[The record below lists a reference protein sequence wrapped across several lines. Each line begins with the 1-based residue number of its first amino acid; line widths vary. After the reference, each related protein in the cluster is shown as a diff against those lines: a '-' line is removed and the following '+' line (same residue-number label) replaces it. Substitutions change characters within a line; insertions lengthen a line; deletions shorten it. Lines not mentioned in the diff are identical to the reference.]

1 MAGDDIAYLS
11 ADELT
16 SAYRSGKLSPV
27 EMAEALFARLAALQ
41 PKLNAFCVVDRDG
54 ALAAARASEARWRAG
69 APLSPLDGVPA
80 TIKDLMLT
88 RGLPTLRGSH
98 LIDPNQDW
106 PEDSPAVARL
116 KEAGAVILGKTTT
129 PEFGWI
135 AVGDS
140 PLTGIT
146 RNPWNLARTP
156 GWQQREQRRR
166 PARRGSASSTSAA
179 TGAGSIRVPACFS
192 GVFGIKPTFGRVPA
206 YPPSPMG
213 LLSHHGPICRS
224 VADAAAML
232 DAIGRPDP
240 RDPFWLPAPDGSFL
254 DGIGAGVKGW
264 KIAYSPD
271 LGYARV
277 DPEIAACVADAAR
290 QFAAL
295 GAHVEE
301 IGKIFDSPREALLTL
316 WGAGAARIV
325 AGIPAERLKQCDPG
339 FVVVCET
346 GAKIDAVDYVGADLQ
361 RTALGRTMGAF
372 HEKYDLLLTPMMP
385 VPALPVGED
394 LNSPDDKH
402 WVDWSPFSYPF
413 NMTRQPAASI
423 PCGLTRDGLPIGLQ
437 IVGKLHADDKAC
449 CAPPGP
455 SRRPS
460 RCAVRRS
467 EERHARVKKPWAQD
481 HRHRRARR
489 RRHQNHSGRSQ
500 GL

>member
-1 MAGDDIAYLS
+1 MTNVADDIAYLS
-11 ADELT
+11 ARELT
-16 SAYRSGKLSPV
+16 SAYRTGKSSPV
-27 EMAEALFARLAALQ
+27 EAAEALFARLDDLQ
-41 PKLNAFCVVDRDG
+41 PKLNAFCVVDRAG
-54 ALAAARASEARWRAG
+54 ALAAARASEARWRIG
-69 APLSPLDGVPA
+69 KPLSPIDGVPA
-80 TIKDLMLT
+80 TIKDLMLM

-106 PEDSPAVARL
+106 SEDSPAVARL

-146 RNPWNLARTP
+146 RNPWNLERTP
-156 GWQQREQRRR
+156 G
-166 PARRGSASSTSAA
+166 GSSAGA
-179 TGAGSIRVPACFS
+179 AAACAAGIGVLNLGSDGAGSIRIPSCFS

-213 LLSHHGPICRS
+213 LLSHHGPICRG

-240 RDPFWLPAPDGSFL
+240 RDPYWLPVSDTSFAASIDG
-254 DGIGAGVKGW
+254 GVKGW
-264 KIAYSPD
+264 KIAFSPD

-277 DPEIAACVADAAR
+277 QPEIAAAVAAAAR
-290 QFAAL
+290 QFEVL
-295 GAHVEE
+295 GAHVEQV
-301 IGKIFDSPREALLTL
+301 GKIFDSPREALLIL

-325 AGIPAERLKQCDPG
+325 AGIPTEKLKQCDPG
-339 FVVVCET
+339 FVAVAEA
-346 GAKIDAVDYVGADLQ
+346 GAKIGAVDYLGADLE
-361 RTALGRTMGAF
+361 RSALGRTMGAF

-394 LNSPDDKH
+394 LNSPDDEH

-423 PCGLTRDGLPIGLQ
+423 PCGLTGGGLPIGLQ
-437 IVGKLHADDKAC
+437 IVGPLHADAKVLRA
-449 CAPPGP
+449 ARAFEATQPV
-455 SRRPS
+455 RRP
-460 RCAVRRS
+460 
-467 EERHARVKKPWAQD
+467 PI
-481 HRHRRARR
+481 
-489 RRHQNHSGRSQ
+489 
-500 GL
+500 

>member
-11 ADELT
+11 GAELGGL
-16 SAYRSGKLSPV
+16 YRAGKLSPV
-27 EMAEALFARLAALQ
+27 QVTEALFARLDDLQ

-80 TIKDLMLT
+80 TVKDLMLT

-106 PEDSPAVARL
+106 SEDSPVVARL

-146 RNPWNLARTP
+146 RNPWNLDRTT
-156 GWQQREQRRR
+156 G
-166 PARRGSASSTSAA
+166 GSSAGA
-179 TGAGSIRVPACFS
+179 AAACAAGIGVLNLGSDGAGSIRIPSCFS
-192 GVFGIKPTFGRVPA
+192 GVFGLKPTFGRVPA

-213 LLSHHGPICRS
+213 LLSHHGPMCRS

-232 DAIGRPDP
+232 NVLSRPDP
-240 RDPFWLPAPDGSFL
+240 RDPFWLPSPDGDFRDGL
-254 DGIGAGVKGW
+254 DDGVKGW
-264 KIAYSPD
+264 RIAFSPD
-271 LGYARV
+271 LGYAKV
-277 DPEIAACVADAAR
+277 DPAIAAAVAAAAR
-290 QFAAL
+290 QFEAL
-295 GAHVEE
+295 GAHVEQV
-301 IGKIFDSPREALLTL
+301 GKIFDSPRAALLTL

-325 AGIPAERLKQCDPG
+325 AGVPTEKLKRCDPG
-339 FVVVCET
+339 FLAVAEA
-346 GAKIDAVDYVGADLQ
+346 GARIDAVEYLGADLV
-361 RTALGRTMGAF
+361 RTALGKTMGEF
-372 HEKYDLLLTPMMP
+372 HERYDLLLTPMMP

-394 LNSPDDKH
+394 LNDPATEDH

-423 PCGLTRDGLPIGLQ
+423 PCGLTPSGPDGAGLPIGLQ
-437 IVGKLHADDKAC
+437 IVGTLHADAKVLRA
-449 CAPPGP
+449 ARAFETTQPI
-455 SRRPS
+455 RRP
-460 RCAVRRS
+460 
-467 EERHARVKKPWAQD
+467 PIP
-481 HRHRRARR
+481 
-489 RRHQNHSGRSQ
+489 
-500 GL
+500 

>member
-11 ADELT
+11 AAELVGL
-16 SAYRSGKLSPV
+16 YRTGKLSPV
-27 EMAEALFARLAALQ
+27 EVAEALFARLDDLQ

-54 ALAAARASEARWRAG
+54 ALAAARAAEARWRAG
-69 APLSPLDGVPA
+69 QTLSPVDGVPA

-106 PEDSPAVARL
+106 SEDSPAVARL

-146 RNPWNLARTP
+146 RNPWNLQHTP
-156 GWQQREQRRR
+156 G
-166 PARRGSASSTSAA
+166 GSSAGA
-179 TGAGSIRVPACFS
+179 AAACAAGIGVLNLGSDGAGSIRIPACFS

-213 LLSHHGPICRS
+213 LLSHHGPLCRS

-232 DAIGRPDP
+232 DVIGRPDP
-240 RDPFWLPAPDGSFL
+240 RDPYWLPTPDASFL
-254 DGIGAGVKGW
+254 DGLDGGVKGW
-264 KIAYSPD
+264 KIGFSRD

-277 DPEIAACVADAAR
+277 DPEIAASVAAAAK
-290 QFAAL
+290 QFEAL
-295 GAHVEE
+295 GAQVDEV
-301 IGKIFDSPREALLTL
+301 GKIFDSPREALLTL

-339 FVVVCET
+339 FVAVCEA
-346 GAKIDAVDYVGADLQ
+346 GAKIGAVEYLGADLA

-372 HEKYDLLLTPMMP
+372 HEEYDLLLTPMMP

-394 LNSPDDKH
+394 LNSPDDQH

-423 PCGLTRDGLPIGLQ
+423 PCGLTSSGLPIGLQ
-437 IVGKLHADDKAC
+437 IVGRLHADARVLR
-449 CAPPGP
+449 AARAFETTQPV
-455 SRRPS
+455 RRPPIS
-460 RCAVRRS
+460 
-467 EERHARVKKPWAQD
+467 
-481 HRHRRARR
+481 
-489 RRHQNHSGRSQ
+489 
-500 GL
+500 